1 VQISQA
7 SLATAVRCVQV
18 QTGKRMIADDASSS
32 PASARI
38 ETFSYTEAFGPGA
51 PKSPAFNPDCIRQHL
66 LACSR
71 FEAGAASAV
80 SAAAEACPDKKRLLV
95 SLMASVSAA
104 LESMNVVL
112 EMCEGSMAPRLQVC
126 FGHPS
131 GMPPAATGWHLPRL
145 LTSH

>member
-1 VQISQA
+1 
-7 SLATAVRCVQV
+7 
-18 QTGKRMIADDASSS
+18 MIADDASSS

-38 ETFSYTEAFGPGA
+38 ETFSCTEAFGPGA
-51 PKSPAFNPDCIRQHL
+51 AKSSTFTADCIRQHL

-71 FEAGAASAV
+71 FEAGAAGAV
-80 SAAAEACPDKKRLLV
+80 AAAAEACPDKQRLLV

-126 FGHPS
+126 FRHSS
-131 GMPPAATGWHLPRL
+131 GMPPAALGWHLSPADK
-145 LTSH
+145 SWNSPQDAYVA